1 MFKIKDRELV
11 LPGQLLGE
19 NVLAG
24 EYCFKEDKNVFS
36 SVRGLARINRNFV
49 KVIPFDGEYVP
60 KKGDVLVCVVEEI
73 TAGGW
78 FVDINSGYRCYMR
91 GEEATRNPMQEDLS
105 RYYGIGEIFTAI
117 VGYVNE
123 IYKCD
128 LIKPWKIRGGMI
140 IDVSPKKV
148 PRIVG
153 KNKSMINMMRD
164 KLGCKIVVGQN
175 GRVWFDCEDVD
186 NLNFAVRIIRKIEA
200 ESHISGLTDKIGNL
214 IDEELNKKDKT

>member
-19 NVLAG
+19 DISAG
-24 EYCFKEDKNVFS
+24 ECCFKENKNVFS
-36 SVRGLARINRNFV
+36 SVRGLARINRNTA
-49 KVIPFDGEYVP
+49 KVIPFNGKYAP
-60 KKGDVLVCVVEEI
+60 KKGDVVIGVIGET

-78 FVDINSGYRCYMR
+78 FVNINSGYRGYMR
-91 GEEATRNPMQEDLS
+91 GEETTRNPMQEDLS
-105 RYYGIGEIFTAI
+105 RYYDVGERFTAI

-123 IYKCD
+123 IYKCN

-148 PRIVG
+148 PRIIG
-153 KNKSMINMMRD
+153 KNKSMINMLRD
-164 KLGCKIVVGQN
+164 KTECKIIVGQN
-175 GRVWFDCEDVD
+175 GRLWLNSDNID
-186 NLNFAVRIIRKIEA
+186 NLNFAIGIIRKIEA

-214 IDEELNKKDKT
+214 IDKELNKQD